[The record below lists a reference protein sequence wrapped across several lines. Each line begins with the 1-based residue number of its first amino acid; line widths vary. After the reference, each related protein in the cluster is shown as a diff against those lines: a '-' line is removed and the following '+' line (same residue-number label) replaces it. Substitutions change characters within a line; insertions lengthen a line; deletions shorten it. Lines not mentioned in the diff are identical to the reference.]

1 MLTVPEV
8 GEPPLFFAVIVYVA
22 PVWPCVKLPEW
33 LLVIVR
39 SGGVLI
45 AVVSVAVSL
54 LVFVSPPPE
63 AVAAFVTDAG
73 ALLATFTVKVIAG

>member
-1 MLTVPEV
+1 MPEV